1 MKKGKTVLLVTGA
14 LALILV
20 AGICSMG
27 LLFQSTT
34 DNAENLYSQI
44 DNEKIAPITPHGGM
58 NYRYTLQAYTES
70 GAGKNL
76 DLDTSREL
84 RDGAYVL
91 VRVAPRQ
98 RADPLQ
104 KIKQDPPSLAVQAEP
119 PLRIFVRRGGSGL
132 VISVYSSLYYS
143 SIKPFI
149 SSPGKNAGIAAL
161 PGPH

>member
-44 DNEKIAPITPHGGM
+44 DNEKIAPITPHGGL

-91 VRVAPRQ
+91 VRVAP
-98 RADPLQ
+98 
-104 KIKQDPPSLAVQAEP
+104 
-119 PLRIFVRRGGSGL
+119 LRG
-132 VISVYSSLYYS
+132 VISWEEVS
-143 SIKPFI
+143 FDE
-149 SSPGKNAGIAAL
+149 L
-161 PGPH
+161 PASVRIHYKK